1 MSERRRLDPGPDHSV
16 TVRPTGHLVTATVQ
30 GRRVAA
36 SEHAATLR
44 DAGYAPVVYFPVADV
59 DPGVLRVSTTTSYCP
74 YKGDPGY
81 VHVALPDGVAGDP
94 SDGRHVVNDAG
105 WFYPI
110 PYKPVADIAG
120 HIAFYPDSVQITAH
134 DPVDDLDWTDR
145 SVRSPDVDHD

>member
-1 MSERRRLDPGPDHSV
+1 MSNTFFGLAFD
-16 TVRPTGHLVTATVQ
+16 
-30 GRRVAA
+30 
-36 SEHAATLR
+36 
-44 DAGYAPVVYFPVADV
+44 VADAA
-59 DPGVLRVSTTTSYCP
+59 DQATFWAQATGGRVEDGATQENAVVSGSGFP
-74 YKGDPGY
+74 RLAGY